1 MLNTPELFRL
11 KLIRLKAVSAMPMYQ
26 PFVRA
31 LSLLV
36 MNRVNLA
43 TVLGRILQEIVR
55 DIYEAQS
62 AGSEDSF
69 TSTSAG
75 TDELMPGLVPYTPL
89 TRCRSYEHFARKNKD
104 CFEQQDVMRRWMRRC
119 ARSL

>member
-11 KLIRLKAVSAMPMYQ
+11 KLIWLKAVSAMPMYQ

-36 MNRVNLA
+36 MNRVNPA
-43 TVLGRILQEIVR
+43 TVLGRTLQEIVR
-55 DIYEAQS
+55 DIYDAQS
-62 AGSEDSF
+62 AGSEDPL

-75 TDELMPGLVPYTPL
+75 TDELMLGWEPYTL
-89 TRCRSYEHFARKNKD
+89 TLCRSYKLARKSKD
-104 CFEQQDVMRRWMRRC
+104 CFEQQDVMRRWMRRR